1 MKPIITTFVLALAF
15 VLGGCS
21 NTWSGV
27 KQDTKNAGQATGKG
41 IEKTG
46 EKIQEISK

>member
-1 MKPIITTFVLALAF
+1 MKKIAVFISLALAF
-15 VLGGCS
+15 ALTGCG

-27 KQDTKNAGQATGKG
+27 KQDTKRAGQATGHG
-41 IEKTG
+41 IEKAG

>member
-1 MKPIITTFVLALAF
+1 MKKTVAFISLALAF
-15 VLGGCS
+15 ALTGCG

-27 KQDTKNAGQATGKG
+27 KQDTKRAGQATGQG
-41 IEKTG
+41 IEKAG

>member
-1 MKPIITTFVLALAF
+1 MKSLSLVLAFAAALVLA
-15 VLGGCS
+15 GCS

-27 KQDTKNAGQATGKG
+27 KQDTKNAGQATGQA

-46 EKIQEISK
+46 EKIKDVSK